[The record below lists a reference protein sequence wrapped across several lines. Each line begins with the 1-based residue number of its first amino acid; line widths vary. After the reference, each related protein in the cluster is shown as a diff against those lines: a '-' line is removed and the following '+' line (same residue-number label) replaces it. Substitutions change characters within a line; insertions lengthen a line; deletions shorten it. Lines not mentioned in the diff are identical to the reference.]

1 MSEESFILDL
11 ENKKNAYNAAL
22 SEYEQTRISYLELSR
37 KFKIVNNKSISLTN
51 KTNNA
56 TSDTKEKCKESC
68 ANDLFCAAAD
78 FNPSEKTCSTYK
90 TYQESDMMDS
100 SGNFA
105 IVPDTIT
112 DEIQKEINNKKGSFD
127 TQNANISAKCVQ
139 LIALLSDPKYKT
151 YRDAQSQ
158 QNKKLL
164 NDLRERKN
172 LLQQDREFIDGTLA
186 TPGFFEDV
194 FNANE
199 NVKKSNMT
207 ANQNFYIQVVL
218 SVVTVFTIV
227 AAVYY
232 LWPAAPPVPV
242 TSSDPFKV
250 RPTSFFQNPLTT
262 QPTSYLQN
270 PLTTQ
275 PTSYLQNP
283 LTRQPAS
290 YFQNPLT
297 RQPASNLQ
305 NFYRGGSKSLSNQS
319 YFVIGGILLFSI
331 IVSQL
336 HLCTFKTPT
345 SWAVMSGEGDADCAF
360 SMRNGVNL

>member
-1 MSEESFILDL
+1 MSTPEEKSFIDDL

-22 SEYEQTRISYLELSR
+22 SEYEQTRKSYLTLSR
-37 KFKIVNNKSISLTN
+37 KFKIVNNKSINLTN
-51 KTNNA
+51 KTNNT

-100 SGNFA
+100 SGKFA

-112 DEIQKEINNKKGSFD
+112 DEIQTEINNKKVTFD
-127 TQNANISAKCVQ
+127 TQNANIIAKCDQ
-139 LIALLSDPKYKT
+139 LILLLSNPKYKT
-151 YRDAQSQ
+151 YRNAQSQ
-158 QNKKLL
+158 QNKDLL
-164 NDLRERKN
+164 NNLREKKN
-172 LLQQDREFIDGTLA
+172 LLQEDRELIDGTLA

-194 FNANE
+194 FNATE

-218 SVVTVFTIV
+218 SVVTVFTIL

-232 LWPAAPPVPV
+232 LWPTAPPVPV
-242 TSSDPFKV
+242 TSSV
-250 RPTSFFQNPLTT
+250 PLTT
-262 QPTSYLQN
+262 QPTSFLQN

-275 PTSYLQNP
+275 PASYL
-283 LTRQPAS
+283 
-290 YFQNPLT
+290 QNPLT

-305 NFYRGGSKSLSNQS
+305 NFYRGGGSTSLSNQS

-336 HLCTFKTPT
+336 
-345 SWAVMSGEGDADCAF
+345 
-360 SMRNGVNL
+360 NL

>member
-1 MSEESFILDL
+1 MSTPEEKSFIDDL

-22 SEYEQTRISYLELSR
+22 SEYEQTRKSYLTLSR
-37 KFKIVNNKSISLTN
+37 KFKFVNNKSISLTN
-51 KTNNA
+51 KTNNT

-100 SGNFA
+100 SGKFA

-112 DEIQKEINNKKGSFD
+112 DEIQTEINNKKITFD
-127 TQNANISAKCVQ
+127 TQNANIIAKCDQ
-139 LIALLSDPKYKT
+139 LILLLSNPKYKT

-158 QNKKLL
+158 QNKDLL
-164 NDLRERKN
+164 NNLREKKN
-172 LLQQDREFIDGTLA
+172 LLQEDRELIDGTLA

-194 FNANE
+194 FNATE

-232 LWPAAPPVPV
+232 LWPTAPPVPV
-242 TSSDPFKV
+242 TSSD
-250 RPTSFFQNPLTT
+250 
-262 QPTSYLQN
+262 

-290 YFQNPLT
+290 
-297 RQPASNLQ
+297 NLQ
-305 NFYRGGSKSLSNQS
+305 NFYRGGGNTSLSNQS

-336 HLCTFKTPT
+336 
-345 SWAVMSGEGDADCAF
+345 
-360 SMRNGVNL
+360 NL

>member
-1 MSEESFILDL
+1 MSENSYILDL
-11 ENKKNAYNAAL
+11 ESKKNAYNAAL
-22 SEYEQTRISYLELSR
+22 SVYEKTRNTYLNLSR
-37 KFKIVNNKSISLTN
+37 KFKFVINKSID
-51 KTNNA
+51 KTNHSINA
-56 TSDTKEKCKESC
+56 TSNTKEKCKESC
-68 ANDLFCAAAD
+68 AKDLFCAAAD
-78 FNPSEKTCSTYK
+78 FNPNTKTCSTYK
-90 TYQESDMMDS
+90 TYQESDMIDS

-105 IVPDTIT
+105 ILPDTIT
-112 DEIQKEINNKKGSFD
+112 SAIQADINTTKVKFYK
-127 TQNANISAKCVQ
+127 QNEELKAKCDQ
-139 LIALLSDPKYKT
+139 LILLLNNPKYKT

-158 QNKKLL
+158 QNKDLL
-164 NDLRERKN
+164 NKLRAKKN
-172 LLQQDREFIDGTLA
+172 LLQQDRELIDGTLA

-232 LWPAAPPVPV
+232 LWPTASAVPV
-242 TSSDPFKV
+242 TSSGPLTTQ
-250 RPTSFFQNPLTT
+250 PTSFFQNPLTT

-275 PTSYLQNP
+275 PTSYL
-283 LTRQPAS
+283 R
-290 YFQNPLT
+290 NPLT

-305 NFYRGGSKSLSNQS
+305 NPYTRGGGSTSLNNQS

-336 HLCTFKTPT
+336 RMKGL
-345 SWAVMSGEGDADCAF
+345 
-360 SMRNGVNL
+360 